1 MGGVEGGG
9 SKEREHGG
17 EDGGIVEDKDKNG
30 KKAESTSNRGY
41 ISLLSI
47 TSTVPRRWRFLG

>member
-1 MGGVEGGG
+1 M
-9 SKEREHGG
+9 ER
-17 EDGGIVEDKDKNG
+17 IVEDEDKNG

-47 TSTVPRRWRFLG
+47 TSTVPRRRGFSG